1 MKKIINSVFVLG
13 MLAMAFTSCEDVP
26 APFNTDFNGGAEQV
40 VVAPAGEGTL
50 ESPYNVAK
58 ALDIVKK
65 GAQSTAKVY
74 AKGIITKIDGI
85 DTNYGNANYHLAD
98 TKGGKPTLQV
108 YRGNYYGGKKFTT
121 GQEIN
126 VGDTLLITG
135 VLTIYNGTP
144 QFGQGSQIV
153 TINGKADS
161 NANSDL
167 STAAPTGDGT
177 AASPYNVAKAQSVL
191 ATLEADKPT
200 DSVYIAGTV
209 VGTPEINVQFGNA
222 TFLLSD
228 DKSGRL
234 SVYRGKYLQGSRFT
248 ATDQLKEGDK
258 VVIFGALVNYKGN
271 TPQVSKDSRMVSHN
285 GKTVAENTGGGTTG
299 SENIGGEGVT
309 GESMTA
315 NLIAQ
320 GKIGSVELQTG
331 KYGSQDVTK
340 EDTWYT
346 WKFNNIT
353 YKGAKIAVS
362 EGNLGEGIQVQ
373 GNADDVSKQGF
384 LFNADAFSSEIS
396 KVTVV
401 MSVIGT
407 STFVPGYSFY
417 AGTTAHPVS
426 NAIVTTP
433 VVTENGKYKEYI
445 YEYDLSSG
453 NYKFFTIANNKVGA
467 IYVKNVTV
475 VLK

>member
-285 GKTVAENTGGGTTG
+285 GKTVAENTGTGGATDSKLSINDTIVTATNPAVTAGATTVTIDLDKQGLANNTEVKTLSLSDG
-299 SENIGGEGVT
+299 STITFGAGENTKYPPKFVT
-309 GESMTA
+309 AGNVVRMYA
-315 NLIAQ
+315 NNTLSFAC
-320 GKIGSVELQTG
+320 K
-331 KYGSQDVTK
+331 
-340 EDTWYT
+340 
-346 WKFNNIT
+346 
-353 YKGAKIAVS
+353 AKIAKIVFTCVS
-362 EGNLGEGIQVQ
+362 YNGTKYVGNQTATITFDGNNATYTNKFTAASGGTQLRVQ
-373 GNADDVSKQGF
+373 SIA
-384 LFNADAFSSEIS
+384 
-396 KVTVV
+396 VT
-401 MSVIGT
+401 
-407 STFVPGYSFY
+407 Y
-417 AGTTAHPVS
+417 A
-426 NAIVTTP
+426 N
-433 VVTENGKYKEYI
+433 
-445 YEYDLSSG
+445 
-453 NYKFFTIANNKVGA
+453 
-467 IYVKNVTV
+467 
-475 VLK
+475 